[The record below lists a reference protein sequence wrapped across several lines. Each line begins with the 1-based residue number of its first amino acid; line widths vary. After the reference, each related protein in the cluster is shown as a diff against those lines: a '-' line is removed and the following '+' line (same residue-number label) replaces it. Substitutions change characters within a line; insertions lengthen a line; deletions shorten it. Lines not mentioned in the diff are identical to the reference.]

1 MSHAELR
8 LSRQKVAH
16 LETMPLFLGILN
28 GEVVSRQVLGDSAA
42 TMLHGSILPCCET
55 CSSQGTYMTSNSSTR
70 QSPVRLPSH
79 SHLRSRRVV
88 TDISQSQETLRIQK
102 LGCPSSTKLSFTY

>member
-16 LETMPLFLGILN
+16 LETMPLFLGILS

-55 CSSQGTYMTSNSSTR
+55 CSSMQGTHMTSNCSTR
-70 QSPVRLPSH
+70 QSPVHLPS
-79 SHLRSRRVV
+79 L
-88 TDISQSQETLRIQK
+88 I
-102 LGCPSSTKLSFTY
+102 